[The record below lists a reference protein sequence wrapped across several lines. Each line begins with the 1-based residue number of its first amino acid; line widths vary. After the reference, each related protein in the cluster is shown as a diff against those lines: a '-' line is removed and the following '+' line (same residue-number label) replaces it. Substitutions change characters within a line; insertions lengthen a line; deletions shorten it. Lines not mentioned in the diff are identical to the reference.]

1 MNKFF
6 LFIAFFAILISCSK
20 EEIKESIIK
29 EKSLDL
35 QVLEA
40 YQEGVKSLETGD
52 VLYAAKKFNEA
63 ETLFPQSEWAP
74 KSALMAAYAYY
85 TQDYYSDTIA
95 ELERFIRVYPLSKNL
110 DYVYYLLGISY
121 YEQIVDEKKDL
132 QSIIKAKEYFKIVS
146 KNYPNTNYSLDA
158 EYKIDLVNDTLASKE
173 MYIGRYYFDK
183 KKWIPAINRFR
194 KVIDDYETTIY
205 AQEALHRLVE
215 VHYILGL
222 KDEAKK
228 YAKLLG
234 YNYQS
239 SKWYEKSYSVFD
251 KEYKENVKKRDKKR
265 SKKNKTLKKIKS
277 LFSLDG

>member
-6 LFIAFFAILISCSK
+6 LFIALFAILISCSK

-40 YQEGVKSLETGD
+40 YQEGVKNLETGD

-194 KVIDDYETTIY
+194 TVIDDYETTLY

-251 KEYKENVKKRDKKR
+251 REYKENVKKR